1 MKRIMKRMFALA
13 MAFVMMAGVFAGTGL
28 AADAAGIPTI
38 WSVEAEPASLT
49 NAGGTAKITVSGADL
64 TENVWYKVSCGDTL
78 VVEKEAAATES
89 ATKAEFDVVIPANT
103 KAEGVTY
110 TVTVRD
116 SEPQMNWATGTLNWS
131 NSKTAT
137 ITVAAGEG
145 GTTPDP
151 EEPSD
156 KVLCDETHFRAKV
169 VDEEG
174 NALSGVEFA
183 LEKDWLPGYPAK
195 VKTDADGVLEYK
207 LASEDWGTIF
217 DVAVSEEYEMDPAE
231 ITFATAAQAP
241 AKIKTVNGT
250 PLAEITDEIVIT
262 VKGATSTPTPEPE
275 PVDKAM
281 LQYYA
286 YEYHVTNDG
295 YTAASYQAYEDAVA
309 AGKTV
314 YQDADATQAE
324 VDAAL
329 QAIKDAMKA
338 LKKDEPSVEPEN
350 STVCDETHFR
360 AIVVDEEGN
369 ALSGVVFNFAPS
381 WNPSWPTKVTTDAE
395 GLLVYELKSYDYES
409 TFVITVNGTEY
420 KMDPAE
426 MSFTTDD
433 SKAVITTI
441 NGTPLAEV
449 TEEIYITL
457 KAASTPSEPTVNT
470 KELEDEIFFAESKK
484 AADYTPDSFK
494 VLTDA
499 LAAAKAVL
507 KDETADQAA
516 VNAAVKALKDARLAL
531 VEAEKVPVC
540 DMYSIRIQVVDED
553 GNKVTERIEFAR
565 YIGSSRGRT
574 YSNNGVVEYTL
585 YPDDAYAKTIRFAYE
600 GENIVIDGVEYEVTP
615 AEHVFTIDEDA
626 LGTVLTHINGVALEG
641 TAEVKFVLKKVVAE
655 EPESPFE
662 DVATNAY
669 YYDAVLWAV
678 ENNVTK
684 GKTATTFEP
693 GSNCT
698 RAQIVTFLWR
708 ANGCPEPQTTANP
721 FTDVSEGAYYY
732 KAVLWAVENGIT
744 AGKTATTFLPNAG
757 CTRAQVM
764 TFLWR
769 AEGQPEPASAECN
782 FTDLSEN
789 SFYYKAVL
797 WAVENNITTGKTPTT
812 FAPDSICTR
821 AQIVTFLYKA
831 IGK

>member
-38 WSVEAEPASLT
+38 WSVKAEPASLT
-49 NAGGTAKITVSGADL
+49 NAGGTAKITVSGEDL

-169 VDEEG
+169 VDENG

-183 LEKDWLPGYPAK
+183 LEKDWLLGYPAK

-207 LASEDWGTIF
+207 LAGEDWGTIF

-262 VKGATSTPTPEPE
+262 VKGATSTPTPDPE

-314 YQDADATQAE
+314 YQDTDATQAE

-360 AIVVDEEGN
+360 AIVVDEEG
-369 ALSGVVFNFAPS
+369 
-381 WNPSWPTKVTTDAE
+381 
-395 GLLVYELKSYDYES
+395 
-409 TFVITVNGTEY
+409 
-420 KMDPAE
+420 
-426 MSFTTDD
+426 
-433 SKAVITTI
+433 
-441 NGTPLAEV
+441 
-449 TEEIYITL
+449 
-457 KAASTPSEPTVNT
+457 
-470 KELEDEIFFAESKK
+470 
-484 AADYTPDSFK
+484 
-494 VLTDA
+494 
-499 LAAAKAVL
+499 
-507 KDETADQAA
+507 
-516 VNAAVKALKDARLAL
+516 
-531 VEAEKVPVC
+531 
-540 DMYSIRIQVVDED
+540 
-553 GNKVTERIEFAR
+553 
-565 YIGSSRGRT
+565 
-574 YSNNGVVEYTL
+574 
-585 YPDDAYAKTIRFAYE
+585 
-600 GENIVIDGVEYEVTP
+600 IDKQM
-615 AEHVFTIDEDA
+615 
-626 LGTVLTHINGVALEG
+626 
-641 TAEVKFVLKKVVAE
+641 KF
-655 EPESPFE
+655 
-662 DVATNAY
+662 
-669 YYDAVLWAV
+669 
-678 ENNVTK
+678 
-684 GKTATTFEP
+684 
-693 GSNCT
+693 
-698 RAQIVTFLWR
+698 
-708 ANGCPEPQTTANP
+708 
-721 FTDVSEGAYYY
+721 
-732 KAVLWAVENGIT
+732 
-744 AGKTATTFLPNAG
+744 
-757 CTRAQVM
+757 
-764 TFLWR
+764 
-769 AEGQPEPASAECN
+769 
-782 FTDLSEN
+782 
-789 SFYYKAVL
+789 
-797 WAVENNITTGKTPTT
+797 
-812 FAPDSICTR
+812 
-821 AQIVTFLYKA
+821 
-831 IGK
+831 